1 MKKTHIIELNK
12 PDNKN
17 SYHVYCS
24 TLGINVQVCQTEI
37 EWFLDRYINKG
48 LNLEIVSI

>member
-1 MKKTHIIELNK
+1 MKKTHIIELKK

-24 TLGINVQVCQTEI
+24 TLGINVQVCHTEI
-37 EWFLDRYINKG
+37 ELFLARYINKG
-48 LNLEIVSI
+48 LDLEIVNI